1 MSTTSSETPYAASGR
16 RVWAEG
22 GSAFAGIMLATLGV
36 FQIFEAI
43 AALAND
49 DVYVKGVNY
58 VFQFDLTTWG
68 WIHLILGIVAVATGL
83 GLMAGQTWSQIL
95 GLVIAFL
102 TALSAF
108 SFLPYY
114 PGWAIVILAF
124 DVFVIWALC
133 TQLANE

>member
-1 MSTTSSETPYAASGR
+1 MSTTSSQTPYAASGR

-22 GSAFAGIMLATLGV
+22 GGAFAGIMLATLGV

-49 DVYVKGVNY
+49 DIYVKSVNY

-108 SFLPYY
+108 SFLPS
-114 PGWAIVILAF
+114 L
-124 DVFVIWALC
+124 LNLS
-133 TQLANE
+133 T